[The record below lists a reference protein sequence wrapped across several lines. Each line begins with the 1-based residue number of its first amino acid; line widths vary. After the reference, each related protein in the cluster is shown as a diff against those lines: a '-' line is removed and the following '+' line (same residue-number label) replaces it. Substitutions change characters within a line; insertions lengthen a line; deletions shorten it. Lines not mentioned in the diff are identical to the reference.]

1 MILKN
6 AEQIAKRANMTAD
19 EFVRGVYIK
28 LFSSV
33 VMDTRYDTGRMKA
46 NWQLTQDS
54 PAKGDLDEYD
64 QQGTKTVAKINAGVK
79 GGDRVQYLTNNV
91 PYVGVY
97 EQEDA
102 MVAKNIARIETN
114 IRKIAKDIK

>member
-54 PAKGDLDEYD
+54 PA
-64 QQGTKTVAKINAGVK
+64 
-79 GGDRVQYLTNNV
+79 
-91 PYVGVY
+91 
-97 EQEDA
+97 
-102 MVAKNIARIETN
+102 
-114 IRKIAKDIK
+114 

>member
-1 MILKN
+1 MIIKN

-33 VMDTRYDTGRMKA
+33 VMDTRYDTGRMRA

-54 PAKGDLDEYD
+54 PATGDLDEYD
-64 QQGTKTVAKINAGVK
+64 QQGSKTVAKINAGVK

-91 PYVGVY
+91 PYVGVW
-97 EQEDA
+97 EREDA

-114 IRKIAKDIK
+114 IRKFAKDIK